1 LSTSRLT
8 SHIDTESEDE
18 PRDAIV
24 TYLWDQVRELRAQL
38 LEAQLQNAV
47 IEAEVREEVVQ
58 ETQETLEEMKRAYN
72 ERLAIEVSFFLAW
85 KRLIHAKEVFPLRI
99 THRSRRWRRR
109 RMSRLR

>member
-1 LSTSRLT
+1 M
-8 SHIDTESEDE
+8 
-18 PRDAIV
+18 

-72 ERLAIEVSFFLAW
+72 ERLAIEVSSVLAW
-85 KRLIHAKEVFPLRI
+85 KRLFHAKDVFPLLDH
-99 THRSRRWRRR
+99 T
-109 RMSRLR
+109 

>member
-1 LSTSRLT
+1 
-8 SHIDTESEDE
+8 
-18 PRDAIV
+18 V

>member
-1 LSTSRLT
+1 M
-8 SHIDTESEDE
+8 
-18 PRDAIV
+18 

-72 ERLAIEVSFFLAW
+72 ERLAIEVSSILVC
-85 KRLIHAKEVFPLRI
+85 KRLNDAEDVSSLPDP
-99 THRSRRWRRR
+99 T
-109 RMSRLR
+109 